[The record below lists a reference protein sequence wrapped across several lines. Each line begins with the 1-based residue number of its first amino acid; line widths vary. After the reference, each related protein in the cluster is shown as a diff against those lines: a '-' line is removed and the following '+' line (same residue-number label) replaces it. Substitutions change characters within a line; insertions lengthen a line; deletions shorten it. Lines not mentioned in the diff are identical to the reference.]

1 MFNNYCS
8 FNLIVTFLMRKGKL
22 TLSQPLTVWD
32 YSYLI
37 WRRLDLLFRFHCFLV
52 RQEIFSLLFLAD
64 ILKRDPVVSPKRLG
78 ECTKHTLRD
87 ASLRGISSMK
97 MHSTLRLLSQN
108 ASFQEWSSMNCL
120 SQSMQRSASIQP
132 NTGQHLS
139 TLCQQIGQY
148 FDNKLANISSEE
160 ACTRRRFKLVSVE
173 SQDGRRRAEQCRRA
187 VRMFIMK
194 RLVLHRLW
202 AAPERGKHSSVVNRP
217 RILVQGIFGHF

>member
-1 MFNNYCS
+1 MFNDYCS

-37 WRRLDLLFRFHCFLV
+37 WRRLDLIFRFHCFLV

-87 ASLRGISSMK
+87 ASLRGISLMK

-108 ASFQEWSSMNCL
+108 ASFQEWSSTVCL
-120 SQSMQRSASIQP
+120 NLCKDRLRYSRTRANIC
-132 NTGQHLS
+132 QH
-139 TLCQQIGQY
+139 CV
-148 FDNKLANISSEE
+148 NKLANILTTNWPTFLLRKLARVDSSS
-160 ACTRRRFKLVSVE
+160 LSVLRVKTVGE
-173 SQDGRRRAEQCRRA
+173 GRSNAA
-187 VRMFIMK
+187 V
-194 RLVLHRLW
+194 
-202 AAPERGKHSSVVNRP
+202 P
-217 RILVQGIFGHF
+217 